1 MGNDTVQRIGQ
12 GNILMDIQTC
22 ISIYFIDDNTRN
34 RFSGHRSDAPG
45 WLTLSLPGLPLLSD
59 FIHGMIMHH
68 NNNSYDN
75 IN

>member
-45 WLTLSLPGLPLLSD
+45 
-59 FIHGMIMHH
+59 
-68 NNNSYDN
+68 
-75 IN
+75 